1 MNRSEPP
8 DDDEALQLWQAV
20 PLGDY
25 KRPER
30 PATEAVRSGFS
41 GLFKRNRRT
50 SANGPVVAD
59 EHLRQL
65 PSDLLNASAAW
76 PDWAEAVPEL
86 EQALSDI
93 TRPNAGRHRIRALVG
108 APYSGAREAV
118 RCWAEQRQWPII
130 EPPTPA
136 RILAQD
142 ESWFE
147 ALAAE
152 DGPPIIIAELE
163 HCLLRHP
170 FGLAF
175 LRRLFDQ
182 LHASPRPCLIATNS
196 WTWAYLTVAMQ
207 IGDHMA
213 APLTLQAFDSNHLER
228 WFRRLVR
235 CDGPVVFRQADD
247 GSLVFAT
254 GAASTAAD
262 SASAAQSLGKRSDFL
277 GRLAG
282 HSRGIAGVAWGIWR
296 QSLETA
302 ASEDVATHLEEADA
316 AAERSVIWVCPW
328 ARIHRPTLPADAGLP
343 ELLVLHAL
351 LIHGGL
357 PDGAVSEV
365 LAALGSLVVAVL
377 RSLAAYGIIEE
388 HQGRWQ
394 VTPVGYPAARAAL
407 ESEGLLV
414 DWL

>member
-1 MNRSEPP
+1 MSQSDPH
-8 DDDEALQLWQAV
+8 DDAEAPRLWQVV

-25 KRPER
+25 KRPEL
-30 PATEAVRSGFS
+30 PAAEAVRSGFL
-41 GLFKRNRRT
+41 GLFKGKRRT
-50 SANGPVVAD
+50 NANGPVVAD
-59 EHLRQL
+59 ERLRQL
-65 PSDLLNASAAW
+65 PRGLLNAAAAW
-76 PDWAEAVPEL
+76 PNWADAVPEL

-93 TRPNAGRHRIRALVG
+93 TRPDAGRHRIRALVG
-108 APYSGAREAV
+108 APYSGVRETV

-130 EPPTPA
+130 EPPSPA

-147 ALAAE
+147 AVAVD

-170 FGLAF
+170 FGLTF
-175 LRRLFDQ
+175 LRRLLEQ
-182 LHASPRPCLIATNS
+182 LQASPRACLIATNS

-207 IGDHMA
+207 IGDNMA
-213 APLTLQAFDSNHLER
+213 APLTLQALDSDRLKR
-228 WFRRLVR
+228 WFRRLVGY
-235 CDGPVVFRQADD
+235 DGPVVFRQADD

-254 GAASTAAD
+254 GAARAAAD
-262 SASAAQSLGKRSDFL
+262 PASDAQPPGKRSDFL

-282 HSRGIAGVAWGIWR
+282 YSRGIAGVAWGIWR

-302 ASEDVATHLEEADA
+302 ASEGVATRLEEADT
-316 AAERSVIWVCPW
+316 AAERSVIWVRPW
-328 ARIHRPTLPADAGLP
+328 PRIHRPTLPADAGLP

-357 PDGAVSEV
+357 PEDAVSEV
-365 LAALGSLVVAVL
+365 LAALGARVVAVL
-377 RSLAAYGIIEE
+377 RRLSASGIIEE

-407 ESEGLLV
+407 ESEGLIV

>member
-365 LAALGSLVVAVL
+365 LAALGSRVVAVL

-394 VTPVGYPAARAAL
+394 GDAR
-407 ESEGLLV
+407 
-414 DWL
+414 WLSGGPCGAGERGTAR

>member
-1 MNRSEPP
+1 MNQSDRHNDAEAPP
-8 DDDEALQLWQAV
+8 LWQAV
-20 PLGDY
+20 PFGDY

-41 GLFKRNRRT
+41 GLFKGNRRT

-65 PSDLLNASAAW
+65 PNDLLNAAAAW
-76 PDWAEAVPEL
+76 PDWSDAVPEL
-86 EQALSDI
+86 EHELSDF
-93 TRPNAGRHRIRALVG
+93 TRPDAGRHRIRALVG
-108 APYSGAREAV
+108 APYSGIRESV
-118 RCWAEQRQWPII
+118 RCWAERRRWPII
-130 EPPTPA
+130 EPPTPEQ
-136 RILAQD
+136 ILAQD

-152 DGPPIIIAELE
+152 DGPPIIIPELE

-175 LRRLFDQ
+175 LRRLLGQ
-182 LHASPRPCLIATNS
+182 LQASPRPCVIATNS

-207 IGDHMA
+207 IGDNMA
-213 APLTLQAFDSNHLER
+213 APVTLQSFDSDRLER

-235 CDGPVVFRQADD
+235 RDGPVVFRQADD

-254 GAASTAAD
+254 EATSATADPASDAR
-262 SASAAQSLGKRSDFL
+262 SLGKRSDFL

-302 ASEDVATHLEEADA
+302 ESEGVATRLEEADA
-316 AAERSVIWVCPW
+316 AAERSVIWVRPW
-328 ARIHRPTLPADAGLP
+328 SRIHRPTLPADAGLP

-357 PDGAVSEV
+357 PDGAMSEV
-365 LAALGSLVVAVL
+365 LAALGARVVMVL
-377 RSLAAYGIIEE
+377 QSLAAYGIIEE
-388 HQGRWQ
+388 HHGRWQ

>member
-1 MNRSEPP
+1 MNQSDPHNGAEVP
-8 DDDEALQLWQAV
+8 QLWQAV

-30 PATEAVRSGFS
+30 PATEAVRSGFL
-41 GLFKRNRRT
+41 GLFKHNRRT
-50 SANGPVVAD
+50 NANGPIVAD
-59 EHLRQL
+59 ERLRQL
-65 PSDLLNASAAW
+65 PSDLLNAAASW
-76 PDWAEAVPEL
+76 PDWSDAVPEL
-86 EQALSDI
+86 ERALSDI
-93 TRPNAGRHRIRALVG
+93 TRPDAGRHRIRALVG
-108 APYSGAREAV
+108 APYSGVRETV

-130 EPPTPA
+130 EPPTPTQ
-136 RILAQD
+136 ILAQD
-142 ESWFE
+142 ESWGE

-175 LRRLFDQ
+175 LRRFLDQ
-182 LHASPRPCLIATNS
+182 LQASPRPCLIATNS

-207 IGDHMA
+207 IGDNMA
-213 APLTLQAFDSNHLER
+213 APLTLQAFDSDRLER
-228 WFRRLVR
+228 WFRGLVR

-247 GSLVFAT
+247 GSLVFAME
-254 GAASTAAD
+254 A
-262 SASAAQSLGKRSDFL
+262 ASAAVDPASNAQPLGKRSDFL
-277 GRLAG
+277 DRLAG
-282 HSRGIAGVAWGIWR
+282 YSRGIAGVAWGIWR

-302 ASEDVATHLEEADA
+302 ASEGVATRLEEADT
-316 AAERSVIWVCPW
+316 AAERSVIWVHPW
-328 ARIHRPTLPADAGLP
+328 SRMHRPTLPADAGLP

-357 PDGAVSEV
+357 AESAVSEV
-365 LAALGSLVVAVL
+365 LAALGARVVAAL
-377 RSLAAYGIIEE
+377 RSLAVHGIIEE

-407 ESEGLLV
+407 ESEGLMV
-414 DWL
+414 DSL

>member
-1 MNRSEPP
+1 MTRSDPH
-8 DDDEALQLWQAV
+8 DDAEAPQLWQAV

-30 PATEAVRSGFS
+30 PATEAVRSGFL
-41 GLFKRNRRT
+41 GLFKGNCRT
-50 SANGPVVAD
+50 NANGPVVAD
-59 EHLRQL
+59 ERLRQL
-65 PSDLLNASAAW
+65 PSDLLNAAAAW
-76 PDWAEAVPEL
+76 PDWADAVREL
-86 EQALSDI
+86 EQVLSDI
-93 TRPNAGRHRIRALVG
+93 TRSDAGRHRIRALVG
-108 APYSGAREAV
+108 APYSGARETV

-136 RILAQD
+136 QILAQD

-182 LHASPRPCLIATNS
+182 LQTSSRACLIATNS

-207 IGDHMA
+207 IGDIMA
-213 APLTLQAFDSNHLER
+213 APLTLQAFDSDRLEQ
-228 WFRRLVR
+228 WFRRLVG

-254 GAASTAAD
+254 GAASAAAD
-262 SASAAQSLGKRSDFL
+262 PASDAQPPGKRSDFL

-282 HSRGIAGVAWGIWR
+282 YSRGIAGVAWGIWR

-302 ASEDVATHLEEADA
+302 ASEGVTTRLEEADT
-316 AAERSVIWVCPW
+316 AAERSVIWVRPW
-328 ARIHRPTLPADAGLP
+328 SRIHRPTLPADAGLP

-357 PDGAVSEV
+357 PEDAVSEV
-365 LAALGSLVVAVL
+365 LAALGSRVVAVL

-388 HQGRWQ
+388 HRGRWQ

-407 ESEGLLV
+407 ESEGLIV

>member
-228 WFRRLVR
+228 WFRRLV
-235 CDGPVVFRQADD
+235 
-247 GSLVFAT
+247 
-254 GAASTAAD
+254 
-262 SASAAQSLGKRSDFL
+262 SAPSEAWCFL
-277 GRLAG
+277 PGESPGRG
-282 HSRGIAGVAWGIWR
+282 
-296 QSLETA
+296 
-302 ASEDVATHLEEADA
+302 
-316 AAERSVIWVCPW
+316 
-328 ARIHRPTLPADAGLP
+328 
-343 ELLVLHAL
+343 
-351 LIHGGL
+351 
-357 PDGAVSEV
+357 
-365 LAALGSLVVAVL
+365 
-377 RSLAAYGIIEE
+377 GIIED
-388 HQGRWQ
+388 
-394 VTPVGYPAARAAL
+394 L
-407 ESEGLLV
+407 S
-414 DWL
+414 